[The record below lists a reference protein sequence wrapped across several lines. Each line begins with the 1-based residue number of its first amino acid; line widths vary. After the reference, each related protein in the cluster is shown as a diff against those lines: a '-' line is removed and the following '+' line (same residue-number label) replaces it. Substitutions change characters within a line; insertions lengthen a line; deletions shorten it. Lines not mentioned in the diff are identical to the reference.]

1 MTGPELDKL
10 HRWATDNYA
19 KSRGFPLV
27 AKLIEEYRKSEVA
40 RTIAEDR
47 VRLLG
52 KVKKTPAA
60 VKVSVP
66 TSGDR

>member
-27 AKLIEEYRKSEVA
+27 ARLIEAFRKSEVA
-40 RTIAEDR
+40 RVIAADR
-47 VRLLG
+47 VALLS
-52 KVKKTPAA
+52 KVKRTGPAA
-60 VKVSVP
+60 VA
-66 TSGDR
+66 GDELDFR